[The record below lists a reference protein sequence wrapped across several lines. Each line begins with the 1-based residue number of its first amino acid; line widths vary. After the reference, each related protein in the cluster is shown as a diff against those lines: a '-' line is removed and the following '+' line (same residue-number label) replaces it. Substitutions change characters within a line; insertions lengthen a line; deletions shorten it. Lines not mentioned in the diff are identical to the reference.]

1 MRTARL
7 APLWVLAVVVLL
19 GGGCTINRDIMFKTP
34 LGYAFDTVPDTVD
47 LAFKIQANDYL
58 QFRLFAND
66 GFKMIDMVSMGT
78 GADNARNMQR
88 LQFNY
93 LVETDGN
100 VKLPLLGR
108 VELAGMTLREAETWL
123 EQRYTEFYNRPFVQL
138 SVTNR
143 RVVVFPGG
151 GGDAVVVPLENAN
164 TTLLEV
170 MASARGVAKRGNAH
184 KVKVFRRNPQGGREV
199 YQFDLSDIDGLKY
212 ADMVMFSDDVVY
224 VEPNPELVRELLA
237 DLTPVVALLT
247 SVVLVISIVRGFQ

>member
-7 APLWVLAVVVLL
+7 GPLVVLAVAVLM

-34 LGYAFDTVPDTVD
+34 LGYQFDSVPDTVD
-47 LAFKIQANDYL
+47 LAFKIQPNDYL

-66 GFKMIDMVSMGT
+66 GFKMIDMVSIGT
-78 GADNARNMQR
+78 GADNARSMQR

-93 LVETDGN
+93 LVEPDGN

-108 VELAGMTLREAETWL
+108 VTLSGKTLREAETWL
-123 EQRYTEFYNRPFVQL
+123 EQRYMEFYNRPFVQL

-170 MASARGVAKRGNAH
+170 LASARGWRSAA
-184 KVKVFRRNPQGGREV
+184 
-199 YQFDLSDIDGLKY
+199 
-212 ADMVMFSDDVVY
+212 
-224 VEPNPELVRELLA
+224 
-237 DLTPVVALLT
+237 TPT
-247 SVVLVISIVRGFQ
+247 R

>member
-7 APLWVLAVVVLL
+7 APLVVLAMVVLM

-34 LGYAFDTVPDTVD
+34 LGYQFDSVPDTVD
-47 LAFKIQANDYL
+47 LAFKIQPNDYL

-66 GFKMIDMVSMGT
+66 GFKMIDMVSIGT

-93 LVETDGN
+93 LVEPDGN

-108 VELAGMTLREAETWL
+108 VTLSGKTLREAETWL
-123 EQRYTEFYNRPFVQL
+123 EQRYMEFYNRPFVQL

-170 MASARGVAKRGNAH
+170 LASARGVAKRGNAH
-184 KVKVFRRNPQGGREV
+184 KVKVFRRDPAGGRQV
-199 YQFDLSDIDGLKY
+199 FQFDLTDIEGLKH

-224 VEPNPELVRELLA
+224 VEPNPELVREVLA
-237 DLTPVVALLT
+237 DITPIITLLT
-247 SVVLVISIVRGFQ
+247 SVVLVIGIIRGFQ